1 MANFHRAMSAIEAI
15 NQRSSIRSF
24 CDRDISKETIREL
37 LAAAVRAPTAMHQE
51 PWAFAVI
58 QDRQL
63 LKTLSDLA
71 KPLFVAEMHHAHFD
85 DKALRYFENPD
96 FNVFYNAGTLI
107 LVCGKTSN
115 PMALADCWLAAENLM
130 LAACSMGLGSCV
142 IGSASDALNTQ
153 QVKAQLG
160 IPEYMQVV
168 APIIV
173 GIPETENKPTPR
185 KEPHILCWK

>member
-1 MANFHRAMSAIEAI
+1 MTNFQRSMSTIEAI
-15 NQRSSIRSF
+15 NLRSSVRSF
-24 CDRDISKETIREL
+24 NDRNISKETIREL
-37 LAAAVRAPTAMHQE
+37 LSAAVRAPTAMHQE
-51 PWAFAVI
+51 PWAFGVI

-63 LKTLSDLA
+63 LKSLSDRA
-71 KPLFVAEMHHAHFD
+71 KPLFVAEMHHAHFND
-85 DKALRYFENPD
+85 EALRYFENPN

-107 LVCGKTSN
+107 LVCGKAAN
-115 PMALADCWLAAENLM
+115 PMAQADCWLAAENLM

-142 IGSASDALNTQ
+142 IGSASEALNTQ
-153 QVKAQLG
+153 QVKTQLG

-173 GIPETENKPTPR
+173 GIPESENKPTPR